1 MALSTIE
8 NLKTSLQVGA
18 RPNLF
23 RVNLVWPS
31 AIASLK
37 TVADGSADRI
47 NLLCKS
53 AAIPGMTIG
62 VIEVPFMGG
71 RRVKVPGDRTF
82 GDWTVTFISD
92 NAHNV
97 RAALLLWMDFM
108 SDSNFDNDVSLR
120 SNATV
125 PSAPLVGLNYTED
138 MTVKQLAQSGDPV
151 RTYKLYQ
158 AFPTDVGAIDLS
170 YDSTDTISE
179 FTVTF
184 QYHWMNATQGDSDP
198 GDEEVLDENTLA

>member
-8 NLKTSLQVGA
+8 NLKGALQVGA

-23 RVNLVWPS
+23 RVELALPS
-31 AIASLK
+31 AISEIQSAQ
-37 TVADGSADRI
+37 DGGVDRV

-62 VIEVPFMGG
+62 VIEVPFRGG

-92 NAHNV
+92 NAHAI
-97 RAALLLWMDFM
+97 RAGFLVWLDFL
-108 SDSNFDNDVSLR
+108 SDSHFNNDASLR
-120 SNATV
+120 DGTFAKGQITGFNYSRDV
-125 PSAPLVGLNYTED
+125 LVKHL
-138 MTVKQLAQSGDPV
+138 KQDGSV
-151 RTYKLYQ
+151 IRTYQLYD

-170 YDSTDTISE
+170 FDSTDSLSE

-184 QYHWMNATQGDSDP
+184 QYHWMNASQGETAIKDD
-198 GDEEVLDENTLA
+198 DILDETTLAK